1 MLAVEGVELRRA
13 NTMLEENNREL
24 ALRLQDAIE
33 QATASASANLAPKVI
48 VILIPI
54 FSII

>member
-1 MLAVEGVELRRA
+1 MELRRA
-13 NTMLEENNREL
+13 NTVLEENNREL